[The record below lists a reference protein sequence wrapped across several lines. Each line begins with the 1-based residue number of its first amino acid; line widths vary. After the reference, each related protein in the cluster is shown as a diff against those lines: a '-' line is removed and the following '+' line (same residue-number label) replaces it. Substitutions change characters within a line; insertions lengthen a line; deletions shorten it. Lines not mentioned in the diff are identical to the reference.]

1 MCLENMKANPNIQI
15 ETPPAKTRAKSQNLE
30 GKIQASIVK
39 WFGETFPER
48 RGALIAYFANP
59 ESKVQGGVMLSMGLM
74 KDVSDL
80 LYFAR
85 GEHRYV
91 VGFEIKS
98 EGTYH
103 DVNHLRGQ
111 ANWMLNFCEDGFF
124 VDSLDMF
131 QEVLLS
137 GGDGISPNRVLEN
150 IKDVKTKTILWD
162 KCKL

>member
-1 MCLENMKANPNIQI
+1 MKANPNIQI

>member
-1 MCLENMKANPNIQI
+1 MNPNIQI
-15 ETPPAKTRAKSQNLE
+15 ESVPEKTRAKSQNLE

-124 VDSLDMF
+124 VDSLNMF

-137 GGDGISPNRVLEN
+137 GGDGISPN
-150 IKDVKTKTILWD
+150 KDL
-162 KCKL
+162 

>member
-1 MCLENMKANPNIQI
+1 MTNPNIQI

-39 WFGETFPER
+39 WFGETYPER
-48 RGALIAYFANP
+48 RGALIGYFANP
-59 ESKVQGGVMLSMGLM
+59 ESKLQGGVMLSMGLM

-103 DVNHLRGQ
+103 DVDHLRGQ

-124 VDSLDMF
+124 IDSLEMF
-131 QEVLLS
+131 KDVLLN
-137 GGDGISPNRVLEN
+137 GGEGISPNKVLEN
-150 IKDVKTKTILWD
+150 LKNIKTKTVLWD
-162 KCKL
+162 VAKK